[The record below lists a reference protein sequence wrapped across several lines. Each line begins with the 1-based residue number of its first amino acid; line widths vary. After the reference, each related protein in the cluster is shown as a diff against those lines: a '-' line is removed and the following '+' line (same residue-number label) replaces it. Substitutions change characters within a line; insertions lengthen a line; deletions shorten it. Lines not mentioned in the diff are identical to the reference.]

1 MNIDIETNNKETFKN
16 MATIIAFGIQPDQV
30 ESGMGGTILKL
41 TETAHQVTIVDLT
54 NGEQIKNNQTEHRK
68 KEAIKASRI
77 LGIDERITMD
87 YLYSEFNNT
96 FEIREEVSDIL
107 THISADILFV
117 PYPIKNQPE
126 IQFVADICKTSL
138 NNLCKKNPH
147 FLRMKIFYYFATP
160 HNYFKKP
167 TFIVDISKEI
177 EMKVEA
183 LKCYETQFGKNI
195 NDSRL
200 FDNTLNLNR
209 YYGML
214 IGKNFGESFV
224 STDPLA
230 IQNLDFLI

>member
-1 MNIDIETNNKETFKN
+1 MYIKE
-16 MATIIAFGIQPDQV
+16 
-30 ESGMGGTILKL
+30 
-41 TETAHQVTIVDLT
+41 
-54 NGEQIKNNQTEHRK
+54 
-68 KEAIKASRI
+68 
-77 LGIDERITMD
+77 
-87 YLYSEFNNT
+87 
-96 FEIREEVSDIL
+96 
-107 THISADILFV
+107 
-117 PYPIKNQPE
+117 
-126 IQFVADICKTSL
+126 
-138 NNLCKKNPH
+138 
-147 FLRMKIFYYFATP
+147 KIFYYFATP
-160 HNYFKKP
+160 FNYFEKP
-167 TFIVDISKEI
+167 DFIVDISKEI